1 MLLLNSMS
9 GQVDTK
15 QKQLL
20 GSLGAV
26 EKLVK
31 RITEKFN
38 QGVCDAVMELGWSAL
53 WNVTD
58 EVPKNCEIFV
68 TCGGINLFLRRK
80 ERFLESSKLVRN
92 MVRTLG
98 DLAET
103 QTMRSVL
110 MTKEILQN
118 LNTLICVKN

>member
-1 MLLLNSMS
+1 MLHLNSMS

-26 EKLVK
+26 EKPVK

-53 WNVTD
+53 WNVAD

-68 TCGGINLFLRRK
+68 ACGGINLFLNARRGSLK
-80 ERFLESSKLVRN
+80 ASSW
-92 MVRTLG
+92 
-98 DLAET
+98 
-103 QTMRSVL
+103 
-110 MTKEILQN
+110 
-118 LNTLICVKN
+118 

>member
-38 QGVCDAVMELGWSAL
+38 QGVCDAVME
-53 WNVTD
+53 
-58 EVPKNCEIFV
+58 F
-68 TCGGINLFLRRK
+68 R
-80 ERFLESSKLVRN
+80 LVCI
-92 MVRTLG
+92 VECDG
-98 DLAET
+98 
-103 QTMRSVL
+103 
-110 MTKEILQN
+110 
-118 LNTLICVKN
+118 

>member
-1 MLLLNSMS
+1 MLRLNSMS

-26 EKLVK
+26 EKPVK

-53 WNVTD
+53 
-58 EVPKNCEIFV
+58 
-68 TCGGINLFLRRK
+68 
-80 ERFLESSKLVRN
+80 
-92 MVRTLG
+92 
-98 DLAET
+98 
-103 QTMRSVL
+103 
-110 MTKEILQN
+110 
-118 LNTLICVKN
+118 